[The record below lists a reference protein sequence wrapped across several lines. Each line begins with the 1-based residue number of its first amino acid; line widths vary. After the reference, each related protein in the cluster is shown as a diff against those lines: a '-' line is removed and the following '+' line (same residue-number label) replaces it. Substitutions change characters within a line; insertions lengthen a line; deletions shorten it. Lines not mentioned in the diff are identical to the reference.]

1 MFLVGSGYAPP
12 AQEVQNEAPEQ
23 ERGAALLTVLM
34 LVAIVAVMAGAALEK
49 LRLSTRLAGNAAAG
63 EQARA
68 YALAA
73 ETLALTRIDAM
84 LGPNVKRVT
93 LQGDWSGKPFGMPL
107 PGGGFATA
115 RVRDGGNCFNLN
127 SLVSGRAGAYV
138 TDPLMRPQFVRL
150 MRLLDIPA
158 QVGEQIAAGAADWID
173 SDQDQQAMGAED
185 GAYLNRETPYRTAG
199 TLMTDPSELRAVV
212 GMTPQIYATLRPWIC
227 TLPVAQ
233 AAPINVNTL
242 LPEQA
247 PILAMLFPDTM
258 SIAGARQMI
267 LQRPPQGVATTDV
280 FFKSAAL
287 QGNSNADGE
296 RGTAVVSKWF
306 TLDIDV
312 TVGTTVLQ
320 EQALMDATT
329 LPARLVSRQWGEP
342 S

>member
-1 MFLVGSGYAPP
+1 MKRRDVAIP
-12 AQEVQNEAPEQ
+12 AR

-34 LVAIVAVMAGAALEK
+34 LVAIIAVMAGAALEK

-73 ETLALTRIDAM
+73 ETLATTRIGAM
-84 LGPNVKRVT
+84 LEASPKRVT
-93 LQGDWSGKPFGMPL
+93 LQGDWSGRPFGMPL

-150 MRLLDIPA
+150 MRLLDVPV
-158 QVGEQIAAGAADWID
+158 QVAEQIAAGTADWID
-173 SDQDQQAMGAED
+173 SDQAQQAMGAED
-185 GAYLNRETPYRTAG
+185 AAYLNRETPYRTAD
-199 TLMTDPSELRAVV
+199 TLMTDPSEIRAVA
-212 GMTPQIYATLRPWIC
+212 GMTPQIYATLKPWIC
-227 TLPVAQ
+227 TLPIAQ

-267 LQRPPQGVATTDV
+267 LQRPPQGVGSTDV

-287 QGNSNADGE
+287 QGNANADGE
-296 RGTAVVSKWF
+296 RGTAIVSKWF
-306 TLDIDV
+306 TLQIDV
-312 TVGTTVLQ
+312 TIGTTVLQ
-320 EQALMDATT
+320 EHALIDATT
-329 LPARLVSRQWGEP
+329 LPARLVSRQWGED

>member
-1 MFLVGSGYAPP
+1 MTMSP
-12 AQEVQNEAPEQ
+12 A
-23 ERGAALLTVLM
+23 AAFSAIA
-34 LVAIVAVMAGAALEK
+34 AIVSSVELPPHVD
-49 LRLSTRLAGNAAAG
+49 LDL
-63 EQARA
+63 
-68 YALAA
+68 
-73 ETLALTRIDAM
+73 
-84 LGPNVKRVT
+84 VT
-93 LQGDWSGKPFGMPL
+93 IK
-107 PGGGFATA
+107 
-115 RVRDGGNCFNLN
+115 
-127 SLVSGRAGAYV
+127 
-138 TDPLMRPQFVRL
+138 
-150 MRLLDIPA
+150 
-158 QVGEQIAAGAADWID
+158 
-173 SDQDQQAMGAED
+173 
-185 GAYLNRETPYRTAG
+185 
-199 TLMTDPSELRAVV
+199 
-212 GMTPQIYATLRPWIC
+212 
-227 TLPVAQ
+227 PVAQ

>member
-1 MFLVGSGYAPP
+1 MKRRDVAIP
-12 AQEVQNEAPEQ
+12 VR

-34 LVAIVAVMAGAALEK
+34 LVAIIAVMAGAALEK

-73 ETLALTRIDAM
+73 ETLATTRIGAM
-84 LGPNVKRVT
+84 LEASPKRVT
-93 LQGDWSGKPFGMPL
+93 LQGDWSGRPFGMPL

-150 MRLLDIPA
+150 MRLLDVPV
-158 QVGEQIAAGAADWID
+158 QVGEQIAAGTADWID
-173 SDQDQQAMGAED
+173 SDQAQQAMGAED
-185 GAYLNRETPYRTAG
+185 AAYLNRETPYRTAD
-199 TLMTDPSELRAVV
+199 TLMTDPSEIRAVA
-212 GMTPQIYATLRPWIC
+212 GMTPQIYATLKPWIC
-227 TLPVAQ
+227 TLPIAQ

-267 LQRPPQGVATTDV
+267 LQRPPQGVGSTDV

-287 QGNSNADGE
+287 QGNANADGE
-296 RGTAVVSKWF
+296 RGTAIVSKWF
-306 TLDIDV
+306 TLQIDV
-312 TVGTTVLQ
+312 TIGTTVLQ
-320 EQALMDATT
+320 EHALIDATT
-329 LPARLVSRQWGEP
+329 LPARLVSRKWGED

>member
-1 MFLVGSGYAPP
+1 MKRRDVAIP
-12 AQEVQNEAPEQ
+12 VR

-34 LVAIVAVMAGAALEK
+34 LVAIIAVMAGAALEK

-73 ETLALTRIDAM
+73 ETLATTRIGAM
-84 LGPNVKRVT
+84 LEASPKRVT
-93 LQGDWSGKPFGMPL
+93 LQGDWSGRPFGMPL

-150 MRLLDIPA
+150 MRLLDVPV
-158 QVGEQIAAGAADWID
+158 QVAEQIAAGTADWID
-173 SDQDQQAMGAED
+173 SDQAQQAMGAED
-185 GAYLNRETPYRTAG
+185 AAYLNRETPYRTAD
-199 TLMTDPSELRAVV
+199 TLMTDSSEIRAVA
-212 GMTPQIYATLRPWIC
+212 GMTPQIYATLKPWIC
-227 TLPVAQ
+227 TLPIAQ

-267 LQRPPQGVATTDV
+267 LQRPPQGVGSTDV

-287 QGNSNADGE
+287 QGNANADGE
-296 RGTAVVSKWF
+296 RGTAIVSKWF
-306 TLDIDV
+306 TLQIDV
-312 TVGTTVLQ
+312 TIGTTVLQ
-320 EQALMDATT
+320 EHALIDATT
-329 LPARLVSRQWGEP
+329 LPARLVSRQWGED

>member
-1 MFLVGSGYAPP
+1 MKRRDVAFP
-12 AQEVQNEAPEQ
+12 AC

-34 LVAIVAVMAGAALEK
+34 LVAIIAVMAGAALEK

-73 ETLALTRIDAM
+73 ETLATTRIGAM
-84 LGPNVKRVT
+84 LEASPKRVT
-93 LQGDWSGKPFGMPL
+93 LQGDWSGRPFGMPL

-150 MRLLDIPA
+150 MRLLDVPV
-158 QVGEQIAAGAADWID
+158 QVAEQIAAGTADWID
-173 SDQDQQAMGAED
+173 SDQAQQAMGAED
-185 GAYLNRETPYRTAG
+185 AAYLNRETPYRTAD
-199 TLMTDPSELRAVV
+199 TLMTDPSEIRAVA
-212 GMTPQIYATLRPWIC
+212 GMTPQIYATLKPWIC
-227 TLPVAQ
+227 TLPIAQ

-267 LQRPPQGVATTDV
+267 LRRPPQGVGSTDV

-287 QGNSNADGE
+287 QGNANADGE
-296 RGTAVVSKWF
+296 RGTAIVSKWF
-306 TLDIDV
+306 TLQIDV
-312 TVGTTVLQ
+312 TIGTTVLQ
-320 EQALMDATT
+320 EHALIDATT
-329 LPARLVSRQWGEP
+329 LPARLVSRQWGED

>member
-1 MFLVGSGYAPP
+1 MRRRDAAIPVH
-12 AQEVQNEAPEQ
+12 

-34 LVAIVAVMAGAALEK
+34 LVAIIAVMAGAALEK

-73 ETLALTRIDAM
+73 ETLATTRIGAM
-84 LGPNVKRVT
+84 LEASPKRVT
-93 LQGDWSGKPFGMPL
+93 LQGDWSGRPFGMPL

-127 SLVSGRAGAYV
+127 SLVSGRTGAYV

-150 MRLLDIPA
+150 MRLLDVPV
-158 QVGEQIAAGAADWID
+158 QVAEQIAAGTADWID
-173 SDQDQQAMGAED
+173 SDQAQQAMGAED
-185 GAYLNRETPYRTAG
+185 AAYLNRETPYRTAD
-199 TLMTDPSELRAVV
+199 TLMSDPSEIRAVA
-212 GMTPQIYATLRPWIC
+212 GMTPQIYATLKPWIC
-227 TLPVAQ
+227 TLPIAQ

-267 LQRPPQGVATTDV
+267 LQRPPQGVGSTDV

-287 QGNSNADGE
+287 QGNANADGE
-296 RGTAVVSKWF
+296 RGTAIVSKWF
-306 TLDIDV
+306 TLQIDV
-312 TVGTTVLQ
+312 TIGTTVLQ
-320 EQALMDATT
+320 EHALIDATT
-329 LPARLVSRQWGEP
+329 LPARLVSRQWGED

>member
-1 MFLVGSGYAPP
+1 MKRRDVGAP
-12 AQEVQNEAPEQ
+12 VH

-34 LVAIVAVMAGAALEK
+34 LVAIIAVMAGAALEK

-73 ETLALTRIDAM
+73 ETLATTRIGAM
-84 LGPNVKRVT
+84 LEASPKRVT
-93 LQGDWSGKPFGMPL
+93 LQGDWSGRPFGMPL

-138 TDPLMRPQFVRL
+138 TDPLIRPQFVRL
-150 MRLLDIPA
+150 MRLLDVPV
-158 QVGEQIAAGAADWID
+158 QVAEQIAAGTADWID
-173 SDQDQQAMGAED
+173 SDQAQQAMGAED
-185 GAYLNRETPYRTAG
+185 AAYLNRETPYRTAD
-199 TLMTDPSELRAVV
+199 TLMTDPSEIRAVA
-212 GMTPQIYATLRPWIC
+212 GMTPQIYATLKPWIC
-227 TLPVAQ
+227 TLPIAQ

-267 LQRPPQGVATTDV
+267 LQRPPQGVGSTDV

-287 QGNSNADGE
+287 QGNANADGE
-296 RGTAVVSKWF
+296 RGTAIVSKWF
-306 TLDIDV
+306 TLQIDV
-312 TVGTTVLQ
+312 TIGTTVLQ
-320 EQALMDATT
+320 EHALIDATT
-329 LPARLVSRQWGEP
+329 LPARLVSRQWGED

>member
-1 MFLVGSGYAPP
+1 MKRRDAAIPVH
-12 AQEVQNEAPEQ
+12 

-34 LVAIVAVMAGAALEK
+34 LVAIIAVMAGAALEK

-73 ETLALTRIDAM
+73 ETLATTRIGAM
-84 LGPNVKRVT
+84 LEASPKRVT
-93 LQGDWSGKPFGMPL
+93 LQGDWSGRPFGMPL

-150 MRLLDIPA
+150 MRLLDVPV
-158 QVGEQIAAGAADWID
+158 QVAEQIAAGTADWID
-173 SDQDQQAMGAED
+173 SDQAQQAMGAED
-185 GAYLNRETPYRTAG
+185 AAYLNRETPYRTAD
-199 TLMTDPSELRAVV
+199 TLMTDPSEIRAVA
-212 GMTPQIYATLRPWIC
+212 GMTPQIYATLKPWIC
-227 TLPVAQ
+227 TLPIAQ

-267 LQRPPQGVATTDV
+267 LQRPPQGVGSTDV

-287 QGNSNADGE
+287 QGNANADGE
-296 RGTAVVSKWF
+296 RGTAIVSKWF
-306 TLDIDV
+306 TLQIDV
-312 TVGTTVLQ
+312 TIGTTVLQ
-320 EQALMDATT
+320 EHALIDATT
-329 LPARLVSRQWGEP
+329 LPARLVSRQWGED

>member
-1 MFLVGSGYAPP
+1 MKRRDVGAP
-12 AQEVQNEAPEQ
+12 VH

-34 LVAIVAVMAGAALEK
+34 LVAIIAVMAGAALEK

-73 ETLALTRIDAM
+73 ETLATTRIGAM
-84 LGPNVKRVT
+84 LEASPKRVT
-93 LQGDWSGKPFGMPL
+93 LQGDWSGRPFGMPL

-150 MRLLDIPA
+150 MRLLDVPV
-158 QVGEQIAAGAADWID
+158 QVAEQIAAGTADWID
-173 SDQDQQAMGAED
+173 SDQAQQAMGAED
-185 GAYLNRETPYRTAG
+185 AAYLNRETPYRTAD
-199 TLMTDPSELRAVV
+199 TLMTDPSEIRAVA
-212 GMTPQIYATLRPWIC
+212 GMTPQIYATLKPWIC
-227 TLPVAQ
+227 TLPAAQ

-267 LQRPPQGVATTDV
+267 LQRPPQGVGSTDV

-287 QGNSNADGE
+287 QGNANADGE
-296 RGTAVVSKWF
+296 RGTAIVSKWF
-306 TLDIDV
+306 TLQIDV
-312 TVGTTVLQ
+312 TIGTTVLQ
-320 EQALMDATT
+320 EHALIDATT
-329 LPARLVSRQWGEP
+329 LPARLVSRQWGED

>member
-1 MFLVGSGYAPP
+1 MKRRDVAIP
-12 AQEVQNEAPEQ
+12 VR

-34 LVAIVAVMAGAALEK
+34 LVAIIAVMAGAALEK

-73 ETLALTRIDAM
+73 ETLATTRIGAM
-84 LGPNVKRVT
+84 LEASPKRVT
-93 LQGDWSGKPFGMPL
+93 LQGDWSGRPFGMPL

-150 MRLLDIPA
+150 MRLLDVPVRVA
-158 QVGEQIAAGAADWID
+158 EQIAAGTADWID
-173 SDQDQQAMGAED
+173 SDQAQQAMGAED
-185 GAYLNRETPYRTAG
+185 AAYLNRETPYRTAD
-199 TLMTDPSELRAVV
+199 TLMSDPSEIRAVA
-212 GMTPQIYATLRPWIC
+212 GMTPTIYATLKPWIC
-227 TLPVAQ
+227 TLPIAQ

-267 LQRPPQGVATTDV
+267 LQRPPQGVGSTDV

-287 QGNSNADGE
+287 QGNANADGE
-296 RGTAVVSKWF
+296 RGTAIVSKWF
-306 TLDIDV
+306 TLQIDV
-312 TVGTTVLQ
+312 TIGTTVLQ
-320 EQALMDATT
+320 EHALIDATT
-329 LPARLVSRQWGEP
+329 LPARLVSRQWGED

>member
-1 MFLVGSGYAPP
+1 MKRRDAAIPVH
-12 AQEVQNEAPEQ
+12 

-34 LVAIVAVMAGAALEK
+34 LVAIIAVMAGAALEK

-73 ETLALTRIDAM
+73 ETLATTRIGAM
-84 LGPNVKRVT
+84 LEASPKRVT
-93 LQGDWSGKPFGMPL
+93 LQGDWSGRPFGMPL

-127 SLVSGRAGAYV
+127 GLVSGRAGAYV

-150 MRLLDIPA
+150 MRLLDVPV
-158 QVGEQIAAGAADWID
+158 QVAEQIAAGTADWID
-173 SDQDQQAMGAED
+173 SDQAQQAMGAED
-185 GAYLNRETPYRTAG
+185 AAYLNRETPYRTAD
-199 TLMTDPSELRAVV
+199 TLMTDPSEIRAVV
-212 GMTPQIYATLRPWIC
+212 GMTPQIYATLKPWIC
-227 TLPVAQ
+227 TLPIAQ

-267 LQRPPQGVATTDV
+267 LQRPPQGVGSTDV

-287 QGNSNADGE
+287 QGNANADGE
-296 RGTAVVSKWF
+296 RGTAIVSKWF
-306 TLDIDV
+306 TLQIDV
-312 TVGTTVLQ
+312 TIGTTVLQ
-320 EQALMDATT
+320 EHALIDATT
-329 LPARLVSRQWGEP
+329 LPARLVSRQWGED

>member
-1 MFLVGSGYAPP
+1 MRRRDVAIP
-12 AQEVQNEAPEQ
+12 AR

-34 LVAIVAVMAGAALEK
+34 LVAIIAVMAGAALEK

-73 ETLALTRIDAM
+73 ETLATTRIGAM
-84 LGPNVKRVT
+84 LEASPKRVT
-93 LQGDWSGKPFGMPL
+93 LQGDWSGRPFGMPL

-150 MRLLDIPA
+150 MRLLDVPV
-158 QVGEQIAAGAADWID
+158 QVAEQIAAGTADWID
-173 SDQDQQAMGAED
+173 SDQAQQAMGAED
-185 GAYLNRETPYRTAG
+185 AAYLNRETPYRTAD
-199 TLMTDPSELRAVV
+199 TLMTDPSEIRAVA
-212 GMTPQIYATLRPWIC
+212 GMTPQIYATLKPWIC
-227 TLPVAQ
+227 TLPIAQ

-267 LQRPPQGVATTDV
+267 LQRPPQGVGSTDV

-287 QGNSNADGE
+287 QGNANADGE
-296 RGTAVVSKWF
+296 RGTAIVSKWF
-306 TLDIDV
+306 TLQIDV
-312 TVGTTVLQ
+312 TIGTTVLQ
-320 EQALMDATT
+320 EHALIDATT
-329 LPARLVSRQWGEP
+329 LPARLVSRQWGED

>member
-1 MFLVGSGYAPP
+1 MKRRDVAIP
-12 AQEVQNEAPEQ
+12 VR

-34 LVAIVAVMAGAALEK
+34 LVAIIAVMAGAALEK

-73 ETLALTRIDAM
+73 ETLATTRIGAM
-84 LGPNVKRVT
+84 LEASPKRVT
-93 LQGDWSGKPFGMPL
+93 LQGDWSGRPFGMPL

-150 MRLLDIPA
+150 MRLLDVPV
-158 QVGEQIAAGAADWID
+158 QVAEQIAAGTADWID
-173 SDQDQQAMGAED
+173 SDQAQQAMGAED
-185 GAYLNRETPYRTAG
+185 AAYLNRETPYRTAD
-199 TLMTDPSELRAVV
+199 TLMSDPSEIRAVA
-212 GMTPQIYATLRPWIC
+212 GMTPQIYATLKPWIC
-227 TLPVAQ
+227 TLPIAQ

-267 LQRPPQGVATTDV
+267 LQRPPQGVGSTDV

-287 QGNSNADGE
+287 QGNANADGE
-296 RGTAVVSKWF
+296 RGTAIVSKWF
-306 TLDIDV
+306 TLQIDV
-312 TVGTTVLQ
+312 TIGTTVLQ
-320 EQALMDATT
+320 EHALIDATT
-329 LPARLVSRQWGEP
+329 LPARLVSRQWGED

>member
-1 MFLVGSGYAPP
+1 MKRRDVAIP
-12 AQEVQNEAPEQ
+12 VR

-34 LVAIVAVMAGAALEK
+34 LVAIIAVMAGAALEK

-73 ETLALTRIDAM
+73 ETLATTRIGAM
-84 LGPNVKRVT
+84 LEASPKRVT
-93 LQGDWSGKPFGMPL
+93 LQGDWSGRPFGMPL

-150 MRLLDIPA
+150 MRLLDVPV
-158 QVGEQIAAGAADWID
+158 QVAEQIAAGTADWID
-173 SDQDQQAMGAED
+173 SDQAQQAMGAED
-185 GAYLNRETPYRTAG
+185 AAYLNRETPYRTAD
-199 TLMTDPSELRAVV
+199 TLMTDPSEIRAVA
-212 GMTPQIYATLRPWIC
+212 GMTPQIYATLKPWIC
-227 TLPVAQ
+227 TLPIAQ

-267 LQRPPQGVATTDV
+267 LQRPPQGVGSTDV

-287 QGNSNADGE
+287 QGNANADGE
-296 RGTAVVSKWF
+296 RGTAIVSKWF
-306 TLDIDV
+306 TLQIDV
-312 TVGTTVLQ
+312 TIGTTVLQ
-320 EQALMDATT
+320 EHALIDATT
-329 LPARLVSRQWGEP
+329 LPARLVSRQWGED

>member
-1 MFLVGSGYAPP
+1 MKRRDVAIP
-12 AQEVQNEAPEQ
+12 AR

-34 LVAIVAVMAGAALEK
+34 LVAIIAVMAGAALEK

-73 ETLALTRIDAM
+73 ETLATTRIGAM
-84 LGPNVKRVT
+84 LEASPKRVT
-93 LQGDWSGKPFGMPL
+93 LQGDWSGRPFGMPL

-150 MRLLDIPA
+150 MRLLDVPV
-158 QVGEQIAAGAADWID
+158 QVAEQIAAGTADWID
-173 SDQDQQAMGAED
+173 SDQAQQAMGAED
-185 GAYLNRETPYRTAG
+185 AAYLNRETPYRTAD
-199 TLMTDPSELRAVV
+199 TLMTDPSEICAVA
-212 GMTPQIYATLRPWIC
+212 GMTPQIYATLKPWIC
-227 TLPVAQ
+227 TLPIAQ

-267 LQRPPQGVATTDV
+267 LQRPPQGVGSTDV

-287 QGNSNADGE
+287 QGNANADGE
-296 RGTAVVSKWF
+296 RGTAIVSKWF
-306 TLDIDV
+306 TLQIDV
-312 TVGTTVLQ
+312 TIGTTVLQ
-320 EQALMDATT
+320 EHALIDATT
-329 LPARLVSRQWGEP
+329 LPARLVSRQWGED

>member
-1 MFLVGSGYAPP
+1 MP
-12 AQEVQNEAPEQ
+12 AR

-34 LVAIVAVMAGAALEK
+34 LVAIIAVMAGAALEK

-73 ETLALTRIDAM
+73 ETLATTRIGAM
-84 LGPNVKRVT
+84 LEASPKRVT
-93 LQGDWSGKPFGMPL
+93 LQGDWSGRPFGMPL

-150 MRLLDIPA
+150 MRLLDVPV
-158 QVGEQIAAGAADWID
+158 QVAEQIAAGTADWID
-173 SDQDQQAMGAED
+173 SDQAQQAMGAED
-185 GAYLNRETPYRTAG
+185 AAYLNRETPYRTAD
-199 TLMTDPSELRAVV
+199 TLMTDPSEIRAVA
-212 GMTPQIYATLRPWIC
+212 GMTPQIYATLKPWIC
-227 TLPVAQ
+227 TLPIAQ

-267 LQRPPQGVATTDV
+267 LQRPPQGVGSTDV

-287 QGNSNADGE
+287 QGNANADGE
-296 RGTAVVSKWF
+296 RGTAIVSKWF
-306 TLDIDV
+306 TLQIDV
-312 TVGTTVLQ
+312 TIGTTVLQ
-320 EQALMDATT
+320 EHALIDATT
-329 LPARLVSRQWGEP
+329 LPARLVSRQWGED

>member
-1 MFLVGSGYAPP
+1 MKRRDVAIP
-12 AQEVQNEAPEQ
+12 AR

-34 LVAIVAVMAGAALEK
+34 LVAIIAVMAGAALEK

-73 ETLALTRIDAM
+73 ETLATTRIGAM
-84 LGPNVKRVT
+84 LEASPKRVT
-93 LQGDWSGKPFGMPL
+93 LQGDWSDRPFGMPL

-150 MRLLDIPA
+150 MRLLDVPV
-158 QVGEQIAAGAADWID
+158 QVAEQIAAGTADWID
-173 SDQDQQAMGAED
+173 SDQAQQAMGAED
-185 GAYLNRETPYRTAG
+185 AAYLNRETPYRTAD
-199 TLMTDPSELRAVV
+199 TLMTDPSEIRAVA
-212 GMTPQIYATLRPWIC
+212 GMTPQIYATLKPWIC

-267 LQRPPQGVATTDV
+267 LQRPPQGVGSTDV

-287 QGNSNADGE
+287 QGNANADGE
-296 RGTAVVSKWF
+296 RGTAIVSKWF
-306 TLDIDV
+306 TLQIDV
-312 TVGTTVLQ
+312 TIGTTVLQ
-320 EQALMDATT
+320 EHALIDATT
-329 LPARLVSRQWGEP
+329 LPARLVSRQWGED

>member
-1 MFLVGSGYAPP
+1 MKRRDAAIP
-12 AQEVQNEAPEQ
+12 AR

-34 LVAIVAVMAGAALEK
+34 LVAIIAVMAGAALEK

-73 ETLALTRIDAM
+73 ETLATTRIGAM
-84 LGPNVKRVT
+84 LEASPKRVT
-93 LQGDWSGKPFGMPL
+93 LQGDWSGRPFGMPL
-107 PGGGFATA
+107 PGGGFAAA

-150 MRLLDIPA
+150 MRLLDVPV
-158 QVGEQIAAGAADWID
+158 QVAEQIAAGTADWID
-173 SDQDQQAMGAED
+173 SDQAQQAMGAED
-185 GAYLNRETPYRTAG
+185 AAYLNRETPYRTAD
-199 TLMTDPSELRAVV
+199 TLMTDPSEIRAVA
-212 GMTPQIYATLRPWIC
+212 GMTPQIYATLKPWIC
-227 TLPVAQ
+227 TLPIAQ

-267 LQRPPQGVATTDV
+267 LQRPPQGVGSTDV

-287 QGNSNADGE
+287 QGNANADGE
-296 RGTAVVSKWF
+296 RGTAIVSKWF
-306 TLDIDV
+306 TLQIDV
-312 TVGTTVLQ
+312 TIGTTVLQ
-320 EQALMDATT
+320 EHALIDATT
-329 LPARLVSRQWGEP
+329 LPARLVSRQWGED

>member
-1 MFLVGSGYAPP
+1 MKRRDVAIP
-12 AQEVQNEAPEQ
+12 VR

-34 LVAIVAVMAGAALEK
+34 LVAIIAVMAGAALEK

-73 ETLALTRIDAM
+73 ETLATTRIGAM
-84 LGPNVKRVT
+84 LEASPKRVT
-93 LQGDWSGKPFGMPL
+93 LQGDWSGRPFGMPL

-150 MRLLDIPA
+150 MRLLDVPV
-158 QVGEQIAAGAADWID
+158 QVAEQIAAGTADWID
-173 SDQDQQAMGAED
+173 SDQAQQAMGAED
-185 GAYLNRETPYRTAG
+185 AAYLNRETPYRTAD
-199 TLMTDPSELRAVV
+199 TLMTDPSEIRAVAGV
-212 GMTPQIYATLRPWIC
+212 TPQIYATLKPWIC
-227 TLPVAQ
+227 TLPIAQ

-267 LQRPPQGVATTDV
+267 LQRPPQGVGSTDV

-287 QGNSNADGE
+287 QGNANADGE
-296 RGTAVVSKWF
+296 RGTAIVSKWF
-306 TLDIDV
+306 TLQIDV
-312 TVGTTVLQ
+312 TIGTTVLQ
-320 EQALMDATT
+320 EHALIDATT
-329 LPARLVSRQWGEP
+329 LPARLVSRQWGED

>member
-1 MFLVGSGYAPP
+1 MKRRDVAIP
-12 AQEVQNEAPEQ
+12 AR

-34 LVAIVAVMAGAALEK
+34 LVAIIAVMAGAALEK

-73 ETLALTRIDAM
+73 ETLATTRIGAM
-84 LGPNVKRVT
+84 LEASPKRVT
-93 LQGDWSGKPFGMPL
+93 LQGDWSGRPFGMPL

-150 MRLLDIPA
+150 MRLLDVPV
-158 QVGEQIAAGAADWID
+158 QVAEQIAAGTADWID
-173 SDQDQQAMGAED
+173 SDQAQQAMGAED
-185 GAYLNRETPYRTAG
+185 AAYLNRETPYRTAD
-199 TLMTDPSELRAVV
+199 TLMTDPSEIRAVA
-212 GMTPQIYATLRPWIC
+212 GMTSQIYATLKPWIC

-267 LQRPPQGVATTDV
+267 LQRPPQGVGSTDV

-287 QGNSNADGE
+287 QGNANADGE
-296 RGTAVVSKWF
+296 RGTAIVSKWF
-306 TLDIDV
+306 TLQIDV
-312 TVGTTVLQ
+312 TIGTTVLQ
-320 EQALMDATT
+320 EHALIDATT
-329 LPARLVSRQWGEP
+329 LPARLVSRQWGED

>member
-1 MFLVGSGYAPP
+1 MRRRDAAIPVH
-12 AQEVQNEAPEQ
+12 

-34 LVAIVAVMAGAALEK
+34 LVAIIAVMAGAALEK

-73 ETLALTRIDAM
+73 ETLATTRIGAM
-84 LGPNVKRVT
+84 LEASPKRVT
-93 LQGDWSGKPFGMPL
+93 LQGDWSGRPFGMPL

-150 MRLLDIPA
+150 MRLLDVPV
-158 QVGEQIAAGAADWID
+158 QVAEQIAAGTADWID
-173 SDQDQQAMGAED
+173 SDQAQQAMGAED
-185 GAYLNRETPYRTAG
+185 AAYLNRETPYRTAD
-199 TLMTDPSELRAVV
+199 TLMSDPSEIRAVA
-212 GMTPQIYATLRPWIC
+212 GMTPQIYATLKPWIC
-227 TLPVAQ
+227 TLPIAQ

-267 LQRPPQGVATTDV
+267 LQRPPQGVGSTDV

-287 QGNSNADGE
+287 QGNANADGE
-296 RGTAVVSKWF
+296 RGTAIVSKWF
-306 TLDIDV
+306 TLQIDA
-312 TVGTTVLQ
+312 TIGTTVLQ
-320 EQALMDATT
+320 EHALIDATT
-329 LPARLVSRQWGEP
+329 LPARLVSRQWGED

>member
-1 MFLVGSGYAPP
+1 MKRRDVGAP
-12 AQEVQNEAPEQ
+12 VH

-34 LVAIVAVMAGAALEK
+34 LVAIIAVMAGAALEK

-73 ETLALTRIDAM
+73 ETLATTRIGAM
-84 LGPNVKRVT
+84 LEASPKRVT
-93 LQGDWSGKPFGMPL
+93 LQGDWSGRPFGMPL

-150 MRLLDIPA
+150 MRLLDVPV
-158 QVGEQIAAGAADWID
+158 QVAEQIAAGTADWID
-173 SDQDQQAMGAED
+173 SDQAQQAMGAED
-185 GAYLNRETPYRTAG
+185 AAYLNRETPYRTAD
-199 TLMTDPSELRAVV
+199 TLMTDPSEIRAVA
-212 GMTPQIYATLRPWIC
+212 GMTPQIYATLKPWIC
-227 TLPVAQ
+227 TLPIAQ

-267 LQRPPQGVATTDV
+267 LQRPPQGVGSTDV

-287 QGNSNADGE
+287 QGNANADGE
-296 RGTAVVSKWF
+296 RGTAIVSKWF
-306 TLDIDV
+306 TLQIDV
-312 TVGTTVLQ
+312 TIGTTVLQ
-320 EQALMDATT
+320 EHALIDATT
-329 LPARLVSRQWGEP
+329 LPARLVSRQWGED